1 MHSYLRAIGFSD
13 FRNKKELQEIL
24 DEVVQSYD
32 EKYVVDEENH
42 VFAEMSKSFGCDV
55 GIKVCGEYDENDE
68 FQMEYYIPYFR
79 GTGITTSE
87 EVLVEQRSEK
97 ESFSGACDDIRLGVT
112 LIFYLLNAGE
122 YLNEKYKNKLEH
134 SGSTLTL
141 SALSLEGKVLLP
153 MCKDMEQIELD
164 RQSTKKRAQMINEAR
179 RGDEEAMENLTME
192 DMDTYAMISR
202 RIVDE
207 DILSIVDTFFMPYG
221 MECDRYHVLGEIT
234 DLMESENVLTG
245 DKLYQITIQ
254 CNDME
259 FDVCI
264 NQKDLMG
271 EPQIGRRFK
280 GVVWLQGKI
289 NF

>member
-13 FRNKKELQEIL
+13 FRNKKELQELL
-24 DEVVQSYD
+24 DEVVQSCD
-32 EKYVVDEENH
+32 EKYVVDEEDH
-42 VFAEMSKSFGCDV
+42 VFAEISKSFGCDV

-79 GTGITTSE
+79 GTGITTGE

-97 ESFSGACDDIRLGVT
+97 ECFSGACDDIRIGVT

-141 SALSLEGKVLLP
+141 SALSLEGKILLP
-153 MCKDMEQIELD
+153 MCKDTEQIELD

-207 DILSIVDTFFMPYG
+207 DILSIVDTFFMPFG

>member
-1 MHSYLRAIGFSD
+1 
-13 FRNKKELQEIL
+13 
-24 DEVVQSYD
+24 
-32 EKYVVDEENH
+32 
-42 VFAEMSKSFGCDV
+42 
-55 GIKVCGEYDENDE
+55 
-68 FQMEYYIPYFR
+68 
-79 GTGITTSE
+79 
-87 EVLVEQRSEK
+87 
-97 ESFSGACDDIRLGVT
+97 
-112 LIFYLLNAGE
+112 
-122 YLNEKYKNKLEH
+122 
-134 SGSTLTL
+134 
-141 SALSLEGKVLLP
+141 

-164 RQSTKKRAQMINEAR
+164 RQSTKRRTQMMNEAR
-179 RGDEEAMENLTME
+179 CGDEEAMENLTME